1 MLPAALL
8 LVRLTMAEGQMAE
21 RVHLQVKLGVDK
33 PSSSKGKLMSV
44 SWLGD
49 TTTRQEY
56 IGLVHGQDNGEDS
69 AAGGNSGNGG
79 NGLTAQAGY
88 HDQDGLDGSNSNS
101 GAA

>member
-1 MLPAALL
+1 
-8 LVRLTMAEGQMAE
+8 
-21 RVHLQVKLGVDK
+21 
-33 PSSSKGKLMSV
+33 MSV

-69 AAGGNSGNGG
+69 AVGGNSGNGG